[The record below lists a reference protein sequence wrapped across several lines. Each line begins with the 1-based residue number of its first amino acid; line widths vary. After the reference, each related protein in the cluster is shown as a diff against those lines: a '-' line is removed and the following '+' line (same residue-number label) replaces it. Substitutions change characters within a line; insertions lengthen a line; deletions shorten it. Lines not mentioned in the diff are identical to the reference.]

1 MLLGDLNLTKDE
13 PEIPGVEGEPR
24 ANRRGLR
31 LSGRAEH
38 WPAARHEHRGHCC
51 YRPELLQTNATTRDA
66 THAHPPEPARS
77 ASLALLLCNC
87 SGVMTNQHCCL
98 IVVETAD

>member
-1 MLLGDLNLTKDE
+1 

-31 LSGRAEH
+31 LSGRVEH
-38 WPAARHEHRGHCC
+38 WPAARHEHGGHCC

-66 THAHPPEPARS
+66 THAHPPEPAGS
-77 ASLALLLCNC
+77 ANRHFLIWKLLRGNDEPARLIDSRRDSRTKWSLM
-87 SGVMTNQHCCL
+87 V
-98 IVVETAD
+98 